1 MAKSD
6 IIVGLDIGT
15 TKICAVVGEAR
26 DDGMVDIIGIGTS
39 PSTGLRRG
47 VVVNIEQTVQSI
59 KKALEEAELMAG
71 CEIHSVYAGIAGSH
85 IKGFNSHG
93 VIAVKGGE
101 VTQKDVDRVIE
112 AAKAVAIPL
121 DREVIHTLPQEFI
134 VDDQRGIADPLGMA
148 GVRLEVK
155 VHIVTGAVTSAQNIV
170 RSCHRSGLDVADIVL
185 ESLASSKAV
194 LSSEEREIGVCLVDL
209 GGGTTDI
216 AIFSKDSIKH
226 TAVLALGGNNLTN
239 DIAFGLRTPM
249 TAAEKIKIENGCA
262 LAEMVKVDES
272 IEVPSVGGRE
282 SRAMSK
288 RVLAEICE
296 PRCEE
301 ILALVDQELI
311 KSGYKNQIAAGVVLT
326 GGTSL
331 INGMQ
336 DLAEQVFD
344 LPVRIG
350 YPEYVGGLYDMVNN
364 PKYATAVGLLL
375 YGAEKRQTSPGSGGG
390 DFRIREDNVFNR
402 ILGRMKKW
410 FVDIA

>member
-6 IIVGLDIGT
+6 LIVGLDVGT
-15 TKICAVVGEAR
+15 TKICAVVGEPTA
-26 DDGMVDIIGIGTS
+26 DGVDIVGIGTA
-39 PSTGLRRG
+39 PSTGLRKG

-71 CEIHSVYAGIAGSH
+71 CEIRSVYAGIAGSH

-101 VTQKDVDRVIE
+101 VTQKDVDRVID

-121 DREVIHTLPQEFI
+121 DREVIHTLPQEYI

-155 VHIVTGAVTSAQNIV
+155 VHIVTGAVTSAQNII
-170 RSCHRSGLDVADIVL
+170 RSCHRSGLDVSDIVL

-194 LSSEEREIGVCLVDL
+194 LSEEEREIGVAIVDI
-209 GGGTTDI
+209 GGGTTDL
-216 AIFSKDSIKH
+216 AIFANDSIKH
-226 TAVLALGGNNLTN
+226 TSVIALGGNNLTN

-249 TAAEKIKIENGCA
+249 GSAEQIKVKYGTA
-262 LAEMVKVDES
+262 LTDLVTTDET
-272 IEVPSVGGRE
+272 IDVPSVGGRDH
-282 SRAMSK
+282 RKMSK

-301 ILALVDQELI
+301 ILSLVDQELVR
-311 KSGYKNQIAAGVVLT
+311 SGYKNMIAAGVVLT

-331 INGMQ
+331 VDGMQ
-336 DLAEQVFD
+336 ELAEQIFD

-350 YPEYVGGLYDMVNN
+350 YPAGMGGLKDVVNS
-364 PKYATAVGLLL
+364 PKFATAVGLLM
-375 YGAEKRQTSPGSGGG
+375 YGAEKEGSSEQV
-390 DFRIREDNVFNR
+390 FRIRDENVFNR
-402 ILGRMKKW
+402 ILGRMRKW
-410 FVDIA
+410 FTDIA

>member
-6 IIVGLDIGT
+6 IVVGLDIGT
-15 TKICAVVGEAR
+15 TKIAAVVGEVTP
-26 DDGMVDIIGIGTS
+26 DGVDIIGIGTS

-71 CEIHSVYAGIAGSH
+71 CEIRSVYAGIAGSH

-101 VTQKDVDRVIE
+101 VTQRDVDRVIE

-170 RSCHRSGLDVADIVL
+170 RSCHRAGLDVSNIVL

-194 LSSEEREIGVCLVDL
+194 LTAEEREIGVALVDI
-209 GGGTTDI
+209 GGGTTDL

-226 TAVLALGGNNLTN
+226 TSVLALGGNNLTN

-249 TAAEKIKIENGCA
+249 MSAEKIKVEHGCA
-262 LAEMVKVDES
+262 LADLLSDDEV
-272 IEVPSVGGRE
+272 IEVPSVGGRD
-282 SRAMSK
+282 SRGMSK
-288 RVLAEICE
+288 KVLAEICE

-301 ILALVDQELI
+301 ILALVDQDLI
-311 KSGYKNQIAAGVVLT
+311 KSGYKNLIGAGVVLT

-331 INGMQ
+331 IHGLQ
-336 DLAEQVFD
+336 DLAEQIFD

-350 YPEYVGGLYDMVNN
+350 YPSGIGGLKDVVNS
-364 PKYATAVGLLL
+364 PKFATAVGLLL
-375 YGAEKRQTSPGSGGG
+375 YGAEEERGNEKP
-390 DFRIREDNVFNR
+390 FRIRDDNVFNR
-402 ILGRMKKW
+402 ILGKMKKW
-410 FVDIA
+410 FTDIA

>member
-6 IIVGLDIGT
+6 LIVGLDVGT
-15 TKICAVVGEAR
+15 TKICAVVGEPTA
-26 DDGMVDIIGIGTS
+26 DGVDIVGIGTA
-39 PSTGLRRG
+39 PSTGLRKG

-71 CEIHSVYAGIAGSH
+71 CEIRSVYAGIAGSH

-101 VTQKDVDRVIE
+101 VTQKDVDRVID

-121 DREVIHTLPQEFI
+121 DREVIHTLPQEYI

-155 VHIVTGAVTSAQNIV
+155 VHIVTGAVTSAQNII
-170 RSCHRSGLDVADIVL
+170 RSCHRSGLDVSDIVL

-194 LSSEEREIGVCLVDL
+194 LSEEEREIGVAIVDI
-209 GGGTTDI
+209 GGGTTDL
-216 AIFSKDSIKH
+216 AIFANDSIKH
-226 TAVLALGGNNLTN
+226 TSVIALGGNNLTN

-249 TAAEKIKIENGCA
+249 SSAEQIKVKYSTALTE
-262 LAEMVKVDES
+262 LVTSDET
-272 IEVPSVGGRE
+272 IEVPSVGGRD
-282 SRAMSK
+282 SRKMSK
-288 RVLAEICE
+288 RVLSEICE

-301 ILALVDQELI
+301 IMALVDQELVR
-311 KSGYKNQIAAGVVLT
+311 SGYKSMIAAGVVLT

-331 INGMQ
+331 VDGMQ
-336 DLAEQVFD
+336 ELAEQIFD

-350 YPEYVGGLYDMVNN
+350 YPSGIGGLKDVVNS
-364 PKYATAVGLLL
+364 PKFATAVGLLM
-375 YGAEKRQTSPGSGGG
+375 YGAEKEGGG
-390 DFRIREDNVFNR
+390 EQVFRIRDENVFNR
-402 ILGRMKKW
+402 ILGRMRKW
-410 FVDIA
+410 FKEIA